1 MLETEEEY
9 KAALARIELL
19 FDASKD
25 SPEGK
30 ELEFLILLVQ
40 KYEEEHYPIDEPED
54 PIEFIRI
61 RMEVLGLEEKDMAV
75 YFGDE
80 ETATNV
86 LNRKEPLSLAH
97 VRALHRGLKIPAE
110 VLIAEAGEHDKDAA

>member
-1 MLETEEEY
+1 LLETEEEY